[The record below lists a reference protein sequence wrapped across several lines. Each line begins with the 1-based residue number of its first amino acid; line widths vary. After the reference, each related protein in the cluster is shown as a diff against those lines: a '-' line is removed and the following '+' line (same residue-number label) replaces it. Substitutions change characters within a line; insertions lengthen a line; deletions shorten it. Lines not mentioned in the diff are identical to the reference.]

1 VKLYVSVVSHD
12 HFELI
17 KKLGSLARL
26 AKHSEVVVIL
36 RENIGEKG
44 CKAYC
49 HKNQI
54 YHVVNNYEYGFSR
67 NNNLNFL
74 HAVSLGLQLEDYF
87 IVLNPDVYIS
97 DMMINKLSLYLNS
110 THLPLIAPNLFLDNK
125 KTTFDD
131 NIRTYPSLRGFIK
144 NYLLNDRST
153 VLDKTKP
160 DNLPKAYWASG
171 AFLAVK
177 ASLYQKLDGF
187 DERYFMYCE
196 DVDFCLRANRQGE
209 YVSFLPS
216 IDAIHYRRRSSQRF
230 LSKAF
235 FQHVNSV
242 FLYQFAN
249 RQWRKNVSCLQS
261 IDFKKHN

>member
-1 VKLYVSVVSHD
+1 
-12 HFELI
+12 LI
-17 KKLGSLARL
+17 EKLGSLVRL
-26 AKHSEVVVIL
+26 AKADEIIVIL
-36 RENIGEKG
+36 RENVSEQG

-49 HKNQI
+49 HEHQI
-54 YHVVNNYEYGFSR
+54 HHIENNFECGFSR

-74 HAVSLGLQLEDYF
+74 HAVSLGIQPEDYF

-97 DMMINKLSLYLNS
+97 SGMIKKLVSNLSLNR
-110 THLPLIAPNLFLDNK
+110 LPLVAPNLYLDND

-160 DNLPKAYWASG
+160 QDLPRECWASG
-171 AFLAVK
+171 AFLAVQ

-196 DVDFCLRANRQGE
+196 DLDFCLRANRQGD
-209 YVSFLPS
+209 YVSFLS
-216 IDAIHYRRRSSQRF
+216 SVDAIHYRQRSSQRF

-235 FQHVNSV
+235 FQHVRSV
-242 FLYQFAN
+242 FLYLSA
-249 RQWRKNVSCLQS
+249 RREWRRHISCLQR
-261 IDFKKHN
+261 IDLPLNKKRT